1 MPHPGA
7 IIVKPQVLIVENTRT
22 MRETLRILLSGEF
35 DCVVA
40 ESGEEGF
47 ELMLAN
53 PPDLL
58 LSDVNLDGMDGY
70 ELCRRVRMEPQ
81 FQHLR
86 IAFLSGYPPRLNEP
100 LHSQPDVY
108 LMKPVKPPEL
118 IEQLHVLLDTSP
130 VGVSSI

>member
-1 MPHPGA
+1 
-7 IIVKPQVLIVENTRT
+7 

-35 DCVVA
+35 ECVVA
-40 ESGEEGF
+40 ESAEEGF
-47 ELMLAN
+47 ARMLAQ

-70 ELCRRVRMEPQ
+70 ELCRRVRAEPQ
-81 FQHLR
+81 FQHIR

-108 LMKPVKPPEL
+108 LMKPVRPPEL
-118 IEQLHVLLDTSP
+118 ITQLHALLAQAQAA
-130 VGVSSI
+130 VSSIELGREG